1 MTTQIAY
8 AVWRNP
14 ERDNRIECI
23 GIPVKT
29 ARTKIT
35 LAAAHPAFPGLRLD
49 LSQVDFTP
57 SDAFRRFVERRT
69 ILFRSAEEQGRRAQD
84 DMLAAME
91 AHASNTF
98 HVIHVEPANG

>member
-1 MTTQIAY
+1 MNSKIAY

-49 LSQVDFTP
+49 PSQVDFTP
-57 SDAFRRFVERRT
+57 AEAFARYVERRAMVY
-69 ILFRSAEEQGRRAQD
+69 RCVEEQGRRAQD

-91 AHASNTF
+91 AQASNTF
-98 HVIHVEPANG
+98 HVIHVEPPRG